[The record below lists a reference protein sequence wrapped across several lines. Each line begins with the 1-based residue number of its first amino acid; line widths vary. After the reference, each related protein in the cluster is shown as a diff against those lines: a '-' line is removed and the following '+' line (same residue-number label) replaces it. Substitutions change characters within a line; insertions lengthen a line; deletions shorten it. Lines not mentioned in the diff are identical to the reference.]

1 MSQLV
6 YFGDEATAAG
16 YRLAGVR
23 VYTPGERGLLESLR
37 AARADASLIMLSTAL
52 AECLPAVELERLL
65 AGTRPPLLLV
75 PPLPLPFPGD
85 LPADTFPVIFLS
97 VPAWNHCIG

>member
-52 AECLPAVELERLL
+52 AERLPAVELERLL
-65 AGTRPPLLLV
+65 AGTRPPILLV
-75 PPLPLPFPGD
+75 PDVSGTAGLPD
-85 LPADTFPVIFLS
+85 LATRLRREL
-97 VPAWNHCIG
+97 GMLE